1 MNRQFVNTIKL
12 ICILFFAVFMGA
24 CALRPIA
31 TEYPVKPLE
40 REEIRLDKLGDGK
53 VLIYN
58 GADILHKIDNTARLN
73 VWIDNK
79 ALGQIRPGEY
89 VVLEIGEGQHEFKL
103 LHIDVFNMRSE
114 HNVEIDPQTRII
126 RLEPTLTSNK
136 LTITNVLPVKF
147 EKFEYAK
154 HADKVIH

>member
-1 MNRQFVNTIKL
+1 MNRQFANIIKL
-12 ICILFFAVFMGA
+12 IYILFFAVFMGS

-40 REEIRLDKLGDGK
+40 SDEIRLDKLGDGK

-73 VWIDNK
+73 IWIDNK

-89 VVLEIGEGQHEFKL
+89 VVLEIGEGEHEFKL
-103 LHIDVFNMRSE
+103 LHIDVFRMRSE

-126 RLEPTLTSNK
+126 RLEPTWISNK
-136 LTITNVLPVKF
+136 LTVTNVLPIRF

-154 HADKVIH
+154 HANKK